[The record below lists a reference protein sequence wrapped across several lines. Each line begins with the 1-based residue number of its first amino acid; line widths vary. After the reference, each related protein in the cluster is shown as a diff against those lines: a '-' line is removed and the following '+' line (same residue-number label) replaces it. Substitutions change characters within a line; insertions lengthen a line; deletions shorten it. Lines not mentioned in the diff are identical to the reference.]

1 MVDLFSA
8 SDYRSYLKEWIAER
22 PGKGR
27 GQISALAKTARCAPA
42 YFSRVLLG
50 QADLSQEQAYAIQS
64 VLGHSPDEAQFFIL
78 LLDRD
83 RAGDVAWRAFCDRR
97 LTAAREAR
105 TDLQKRFKSAG
116 TLSREA
122 QAVYYSSAHYAAIH
136 ASISVPELQAVPA
149 LEKLFRLPAGRIL
162 EVLQFLAET
171 GLAVEDKGRW
181 KIGNN
186 RLHLGRDSTLIR
198 QHHTNWRLEALK
210 SLDRG
215 KGAQGLDDLH
225 YSSVVT
231 VSREDAH
238 KLRELWI
245 RALEEF
251 NQAVAPSP
259 EETVRAL
266 VIDFFGLG

>member
-1 MVDLFSA
+1 MPDLYSA
-8 SDYRSYLKEWIAER
+8 SNYRSYLKDWIFQR

-27 GQISALAKTARCAPA
+27 GQISALAQEARCAPA

-50 QADLSQEQAYAIQS
+50 RADLSQEQAYAIQGI
-64 VLGHSPDEAQFFIL
+64 LGHSNEDTQFFIL

-83 RAGDVAWRAFCDRR
+83 RAGDQKWKAFCERR
-97 LTAAREAR
+97 LAAARDAR
-105 TDLQKRFKSAG
+105 TDLKKRFKDA
-116 TLSREA
+116 TELSPEA

-136 ASISVPELQAVPA
+136 ASLSVPAFQRVVD
-149 LEKLFRLPAGRIL
+149 LEKLFKLSVARIH
-162 EVLQFLAET
+162 EVLGFLEST
-171 GLAVEDKGRW
+171 GLAVQRDGRW
-181 KIGNN
+181 EIGSN
-186 RLHLGRDSTLIR
+186 RLHLGRDSNLIR

-215 KGAQGLDDLH
+215 IGAQSLQDLH

-231 VSREDAH
+231 VSQEDAT
-238 KLRELWI
+238 KLREHWI

-251 NQAVAPSP
+251 NRVVAPSR

-266 VIDFFGLG
+266 VIDFFALG